1 MPKVFDYDQNGK
13 TDFNDIYALITD
25 LMKIESKKKIMNKE
39 KKNNVMKILKSTL
52 PSEVYDRFYAMFD
65 SAIDWIW
72 TIAQNPKMLKDL
84 KEKCMLFP
92 CCKK

>member
-1 MPKVFDYDQNGK
+1 MSKVFDYDQNGK
-13 TDFNDIYALITD
+13 TDFNDIYAFITD

-52 PSEVYDRFYAMFD
+52 PTEVYDRFHIMLS

-72 TIAQNPKMLKDL
+72 TISQNPKMLKDL
-84 KEKCMLFP
+84 KEKCLLFP
-92 CCKK
+92 CCN

>member
-1 MPKVFDYDQNGK
+1 MSKVFDYDQNGK
-13 TDFNDIYALITD
+13 TDFNDIYAFITD

-52 PSEVYDRFYAMFD
+52 PTEVYDRFHIMLS

-72 TIAQNPKMLKDL
+72 TIAQNPKMLKEL
-84 KEKCMLFP
+84 KEKCRLFP
-92 CCKK
+92 CCK